1 MKTRRNSFADWA
13 LVVLA
18 GIVAPAIVA
27 FVFIA
32 INKIE
37 VAGELGTLLE
47 LFAGIMA
54 LGTYTVF
61 TSQETTSQ

>member
-1 MKTRRNSFADWA
+1 MKTHRGSFADWA
-13 LVVLA
+13 LVVLV

-47 LFAGIMA
+47 VFAGIIA

-61 TSQETTSQ
+61 TSQKTTSQ